1 MTLKSKSLLRLLAL
15 VLLAGAAGCT
25 ATPQQKAF
33 KSPEAAVDSLV
44 DALRRHDRDRLKQV
58 VGDAGV
64 DLLGSG
70 DKVAD
75 ESDLSRFLSF
85 YDEKHSL
92 QGEAN
97 GATTLLVGT
106 DDWPF
111 PVPIVK
117 AKGGFVF
124 DVEAGKDEILNRR
137 VGRNELSAQQV
148 CLAIADAQREYV
160 RLRPMGGDLPE
171 YARKIVSD
179 PGTKNGLYW
188 TTGEGEEP
196 SPLGELA
203 AAAAEHGYGKSDRS
217 DELQPR
223 PYYGYR
229 YRLLTRQGPH
239 APGGAIDYVVNGK
252 LVGGFAVVAYPAK
265 YGNSGIM
272 TFITNH
278 DGVVYQ
284 RDLGPETQHV
294 AEGMTAFDPGPDWTK
309 SADGSR
315 TEIEAAPGG

>member
-1 MTLKSKSLLRLLAL
+1 MTPHSTFSFRFLVPFLLF
-15 VLLAGAAGCT
+15 GAIGCA

-33 KSPEAAVDSLV
+33 KSPQAAVDSLV
-44 DALRRHDRDRLKQV
+44 DALRRQDRDRLKQV
-58 VGDAGV
+58 LGDAGV
-64 DLLGSG
+64 DLLASG
-70 DKVAD
+70 DNVAD
-75 ESDLSRFLSF
+75 KSDLSRFLAF
-85 YDEKHSL
+85 YDTKHQL
-92 QGEAN
+92 QDEAD
-97 GATTLLVGT
+97 GASTLLVGA

-117 AKGGFVF
+117 AKGGYVF
-124 DVEAGKDEILNRR
+124 DIEAGKDEVLNRR
-137 VGRNELSAQQV
+137 IGRNELAAQQV

-171 YARKIVSD
+171 YARKLVSD

-188 TTGEGEEP
+188 PSGEGEEP

-203 AAAAEHGYGKSDRS
+203 AAAAEHGYGRSDRT
-217 DELQPR
+217 DELPLR
-223 PYYGYR
+223 AYYGYR

-284 RDLGPETQHV
+284 RDLGPETPRA
-294 AEGMTAFDPGPDWTK
+294 AEGMSAFDPGPDWTK
-309 SADGSR
+309 AADGSR
-315 TEIEAAPGG
+315 TEVEAAAGR